1 MLPTPLRIRPELP
14 GYEFYAVAGTV
25 LSDAVIT
32 SPRSGP
38 PQGVNQTVLRYHDLW
53 VRQEDG
59 TEVRLFAD
67 ADQMQ
72 VREGH
77 RVTLVVAQRADDA
90 RYVVR
95 VWNHD
100 APHYSAVVESSLT
113 SIAFDFPGQ
122 TSCTGLPGTA
132 IVGAQLILAVIGSLL
147 GLIAGFLAAGLFFAA
162 TIRLW
167 FRRGERDR
175 GVRLAREAALREHL
189 SAITRAL
196 SLPAAGGGGG
206 AGPEGAL
213 R

>member
-1 MLPTPLRIRPELP
+1 MVP
-14 GYEFYAVAGTV
+14 
-25 LSDAVIT
+25 

-38 PQGVNQTVLRYHDLW
+38 PKGVNQTVLRFRDLW

-59 TEVRLFAD
+59 TEARLFAD
-67 ADQMQ
+67 ADQTQ
-72 VREGH
+72 VRTGH
-77 RVTLVVAQRADDA
+77 RVTLAVAQGADDA

-95 VWNHD
+95 AWNHD
-100 APHYSAVVESSLT
+100 APHYSAVVESSVA

-147 GLIAGFLAAGLFFAA
+147 GLIAGFLAGGLFFAA
-162 TIRLW
+162 VIALW

-175 GVRLAREAALREHL
+175 RVRLAREAALREHL

-196 SLPAAGGGGG
+196 SLPAPEGRGG